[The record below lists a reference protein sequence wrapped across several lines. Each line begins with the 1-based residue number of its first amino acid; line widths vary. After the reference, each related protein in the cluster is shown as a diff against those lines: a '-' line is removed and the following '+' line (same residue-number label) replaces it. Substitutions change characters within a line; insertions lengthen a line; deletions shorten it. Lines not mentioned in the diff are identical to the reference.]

1 MAFCFLFIRNSSF
14 GPKALPPQKNSKLC
28 NINVFRR
35 QLSIEDITSD
45 GDCLYKSVSHQLKM
59 TSGVTQNVTELRRN
73 VAEILRQ
80 KPDDYLPFLSN
91 PKTGEPLTE
100 MEYEKY
106 CQDLVSKP
114 VWGGQVFSKRSWV
127 FLIRD
132 PS

>member
-1 MAFCFLFIRNSSF
+1 MFV
-14 GPKALPPQKNSKLC
+14 LC
-28 NINVFRR
+28 RR

-114 VWGGQVFSKRSWV
+114 VWGGQVFISQ
-127 FLIRD
+127 L
-132 PS
+132 

>member
-1 MAFCFLFIRNSSF
+1 
-14 GPKALPPQKNSKLC
+14 
-28 NINVFRR
+28 
-35 QLSIEDITSD
+35 
-45 GDCLYKSVSHQLKM
+45 M

-114 VWGGQVFSKRSWV
+114 VWGGQVFISQ
-127 FLIRD
+127 L
-132 PS
+132 

>member
-1 MAFCFLFIRNSSF
+1 MAFCFLFIGDSSF
-14 GPKALPPQKNSKLC
+14 GLKALPPQKNCKLR
-28 NINVFRR
+28 NIIVCRR

-114 VWGGQVFSKRSWV
+114 VWGGQVFISQ
-127 FLIRD
+127 L
-132 PS
+132 